1 MVQRGSKVRILRKES
16 YWYRDVGTV
25 ASIDQSGIKY
35 PVIVRFDKVNYTGY
49 SGQASGVNTN
59 NFALSE
65 LEEVEPPAK
74 KAAAAAKP
82 AAKKAE

>member
-16 YWYRDVGTV
+16 YWYNEVGTV

-35 PVIVRFDKVNYTGY
+35 PAIVRFDKVNYTGF
-49 SGQASGVNTN
+49 SGSSGGVNTN

-65 LEEVEPPAK
+65 LEEVEAPK
-74 KAAAAAKP
+74 KAA
-82 AAKKAE
+82 KA